1 MSSSSSY
8 SPIISKLFKSRNIIL
23 NILKQRG
30 FDVEDYEHFSLNDV
44 VAMYNAVPKQLDML
58 LEDKKGK
65 KIYVKYSITAARIRH
80 KNIQEA
86 MEDLYEL
93 EEILGEKDELLMIG
107 KEKINDNVKSYLKEI
122 FRKTNRFIN
131 IYNFNDYLFNILE
144 HSLVPPHKILTDDE
158 KKKVYKQYN
167 ITNDS
172 QFPEIS
178 RFDPVASAL
187 GMRPGDLCKIERPS
201 PTAITSTY
209 YRLCIH

>member
-1 MSSSSSY
+1 MR
-8 SPIISKLFKSRNIIL
+8 IISGNF
-23 NILKQRG
+23 
-30 FDVEDYEHFSLNDV
+30 
-44 VAMYNAVPKQLDML
+44 
-58 LEDKKGK
+58 KGK
-65 KIYVKYSITAARIRH
+65 KLLIS
-80 KNIQEA
+80 
-86 MEDLYEL
+86 
-93 EEILGEKDELLMIG
+93 KDKHTRPL
-107 KEKINDNVKSYLKEI
+107 KDNVKESI
-122 FRKTNRFIN
+122 
-131 IYNFNDYLFNILE
+131 FNILE